1 MYLIYM
7 RIQKWVILFTLF
19 LIVNTYYDGKY
30 TAYLLK
36 GKKYYKMAMYGF
48 IGLSIYMFIKKHPS
62 ESKNMFL
69 HANSLIRHLPIDKGA
84 GEILTPFMD
93 FTNIQETF
101 NNLKP
106 VQNIM
111 SSTIQNKQN
120 YITPQMKRM
129 LQSGG
134 EKQAILQKRSV
145 SESKK
150 KYVASKQ
157 SWHCAMCNKML
168 DATYEVDHKIE
179 LQDGGSNHVS
189 NLAALCPGCH
199 RMKTLERKI

>member
-1 MYLIYM
+1 MS
-7 RIQKWVILFTLF
+7 IQKWVILITLF
-19 LIVNTYYDGKY
+19 LIINTYYDGKF

-36 GKKYYKMAMYGF
+36 GKKYYTMAMYAF

-69 HANSLIRHLPIDKGA
+69 HANTLVRHLPIDKGA

-101 NNLKP
+101 NQLKP
-106 VQNIM
+106 IQNVM
-111 SSTIQNKQN
+111 STQVQNKQN

-134 EKQAILQKRSV
+134 CKQGILQKRCV

-157 SWHCAMCNKML
+157 GWHCAICNNML
-168 DATYEVDHKIE
+168 DATYEVDHVE

-189 NLAALCPGCH
+189 NLAALCSGVI
-199 RMKTLERKI
+199 E